1 MNETEALF
9 RISELANGRQ
19 SFSTVVAQIE
29 LLLEKHF
36 GGKGIFLDDSGD
48 AALRLDSMQQP
59 YRSLYTVDLRDGGLG
74 LGKATLLFASDKFQG
89 DLPRRLAEFI
99 GEQLGMLF
107 ARTRLAQNA
116 AELRLQVASLRRDLA
131 ARKVLQRAEGILVA
145 RRGMLAIAARRWIEQ
160 QSAKTG
166 LTIAAVADRIIA
178 YDQAR
183 ALKIA

>member
-9 RISELANGRQ
+9 RISELVNGRQ
-19 SFSTVVAQIE
+19 PFPTVVEQIE

-36 GGKGIFLDDSGD
+36 SGQGIFLDDSGES
-48 AALRLDSMQQP
+48 AVRLDSASQP
-59 YRSLYTVDLRDGGLG
+59 YRSLFTVDLRDGGVS
-74 LGKATLLFASDKFQG
+74 LGKATVVFASETFQG
-89 DLPRRLAEFI
+89 DLPRRLAEFA
-99 GEQLGMLF
+99 GEQLGMLLV
-107 ARTRLAQNA
+107 RTRLAQTA
-116 AELRLQVASLRRDLA
+116 AELRLDIARLHRDLA

-145 RRGMLAIAARRWIEQ
+145 RRGMLAVAARHWIEQ

-166 LTIAAVADRIIA
+166 LTKAAVADRIIA